1 LKDAAT
7 REQVHIIQEHLRY
20 LAEDFT
26 RFQDRMDKLAG
37 HIKQAHDD
45 VDNVNK
51 SAKKI
56 SSRFE
61 KIERVELD
69 KDKSITTSPVA
80 VDDQAE
86 IP

>member
-1 LKDAAT
+1 
-7 REQVHIIQEHLRY
+7 VHIIQEHLRY
-20 LAEDFT
+20 LAEDFD
-26 RFQDRMDKLAG
+26 RFQNRMDKLAV

-61 KIERVELD
+61 KIERVELENEKPD
-69 KDKSITTSPVA
+69 VVPIIA
-80 VDDQAE
+80 VDDQGE
-86 IP
+86 IT